1 MSSSYR
7 RKLRKPI
14 GLISKNIL
22 YSNVPTVD
30 SNLPMV
36 ISNVPNSELITI
48 QNKFCKILD
57 NIILYNDFSLN
68 ISELHSILE
77 STRTIVDYHKL
88 IDDIQNI
95 LLSVVCNISNS
106 VNSNIIQTRIDY
118 IKTYIDTLPEGHLN
132 LSPLSDMILRLI
144 DHIITTMDFSSINN
158 DINTIQL
165 YINKNYTNTLHIEN
179 IQNTIL
185 SIICNIGQNT
195 NTNIITNRI
204 QYLRELIDQL

>member
-14 GLISKNIL
+14 GSISKYIL
-22 YSNVPTVD
+22 SSNVSTV
-30 SNLPMV
+30 S
-36 ISNVPNSELITI
+36 SNVSNSELITI

-88 IDDIQNI
+88 IDNIQNI

-118 IKTYIDTLPEGHLN
+118 IKTYIDVLPEGHLN

-144 DHIITTMDFSSINN
+144 DHIVTTMDFSSINN

-165 YINKNYTNTLHIEN
+165 YINKNYTNTLHVEN

>member
-14 GLISKNIL
+14 GSISKNIL
-22 YSNVPTVD
+22 YSNVPTV
-30 SNLPMV
+30 P
-36 ISNVPNSELITI
+36 SNVPNSELITI

-118 IKTYIDTLPEGHLN
+118 IKTYIDALPEGHLN

-144 DHIITTMDFSSINN
+144 DHIVTTMDFSSINN

-165 YINKNYTNTLHIEN
+165 YINKNYNTNTLPIEN